1 MKRNWSIAALLSAIT
16 VILVVLLVSVFA
28 WSAKSAFAEHQ
39 EARAVAENVDL
50 ARQLLAVRGLMRGE
64 ATTLTVSFE
73 TDAPLS
79 PAELA
84 AFRAEHGRTMAAIN
98 AVVERLQRNPSH
110 DRRRVADIIAWSKA
124 YDSVIAEVAIAF
136 TRPRAERDPAL
147 TTRRRDADNPIA
159 LAITAEAEAATSRIA
174 NADPF
179 INEMMKISDLGW
191 RARSDGGAER
201 LRVAEAIFGSARP
214 SHAQVQLLGQDAG
227 RMAAHWA
234 TINADVIAYNLPPRL
249 RQAIDKAQDLYYNRY
264 STQRQGVLD
273 RWLKGLPVQMA
284 LKQWYDG
291 SNPAMQSILDV
302 SAVALE
308 LAEVRATEKA
318 DAAERHVYVALALML
333 LSLCL
338 AAGAAAIIVFR
349 VIRPLK
355 VITSRMEGVV
365 GGHLELAI
373 PYEDRKDEIGRFAQ
387 SLRLFRDGA
396 LERQKMADQMMA
408 SQIAKETAE
417 AASKVKSE
425 FLANMS
431 HEIRTPMNGVL
442 GMAHLLEETLET
454 EEQRRYLR
462 IIQDSGEALLAV
474 LNDILDI
481 SKLEA
486 GKMHIECIDFDLAHA
501 VESAADLMLP
511 KAREKGIDLALFV
524 EPSARGLYRG
534 DPTRVRQ
541 ILLNLVGNA
550 VKFTEKGA
558 VAVEVA
564 VKADAPASDGSVPLR
579 FEVTDTGIGM
589 DDGACERMFRKFE
602 QADSSITRKFGG
614 TGLGLAICKQLVEH
628 MGGEIGVTSRPGEG
642 STFWFTLALPR
653 VPGAAREQAPLR
665 LTGLKALVV
674 DDIQVNLEIMRRYLE
689 SFGITVAT
697 ATDGFT
703 AMAMLER
710 AGHNGQAFDLAVIDY
725 MMPEMAG
732 DELARRIRAHPL
744 LAKMKLMIASSA
756 GHLGEHASLKLDAVL
771 EKPIRHADLRAAFAR
786 IFCSA
791 APEQAEAAAAAPVAA
806 AQPAPEAAC
815 QGLKVLLAEDN
826 KVNQQFATIF
836 LRRAGCHVTTVEN
849 GREAVDAVKAG
860 NFDVVLMDVQM
871 PEMDGTAATAEI
883 RKLPAP
889 KKNVRIIAMTAHAM
903 SGARQEYLDAGMDDY
918 VAKPIQPAM
927 LMDKLAATAT
937 ALGIQPPAK
946 QRAS

>member
-1 MKRNWSIAALLSAIT
+1 MKRTSSIAALLSAIT

-28 WSAKSAFAEHQ
+28 WSAKNAFADRQ

-50 ARQLLAVRGLMRGE
+50 ARQLLAVRALMRAE
-64 ATTLTVSFE
+64 ATTLTVSF
-73 TDAPLS
+73 DAEDPMTA
-79 PAELA
+79 AELA
-84 AFRAEHGRTMAAIN
+84 AFRAEHGRTMVAIE
-98 AVVERLQRNPSH
+98 AVVTRLRAHPDH
-110 DRRRVADIIAWSKA
+110 DPARVADIVAWANA
-124 YDSVIAEVAIAF
+124 YDSIIGEVTRAF
-136 TRPRAERDPAL
+136 TLPRGQRDPDL
-147 TTRRRDADNPIA
+147 TIRRRDADAPINR
-159 LAITAEAEAATSRIA
+159 AITEASEAATSRIA
-174 NADPF
+174 KADAF

-191 RARSDGGAER
+191 RARGDAGTDR
-201 LRVAEAIFGSARP
+201 LRVAETIFGGAMTI
-214 SHAQVQLLGQDAG
+214 AQAQDRIQQLGEFNG

-234 TINADVIAYNLPPRL
+234 AINADVVAYNLPPRL
-249 RQAIDKAQDLYYNRY
+249 RQAIDRANDLYYTRY
-264 STQRQGVLD
+264 VTQRQGVLD
-273 RWLKGLPVQMA
+273 RWRKGLPPE
-284 LKQWYDG
+284 LTLRQWYD
-291 SNPAMQSILDV
+291 STNPAMLSILGV
-302 SAVALE
+302 SNAALD
-308 LAEVRATEKA
+308 LAEARATETA

-338 AAGAAAIIVFR
+338 AAGAAAIIIFR
-349 VIRPLK
+349 VIRPLNAL
-355 VITSRMEGVV
+355 TRRMESVV

-373 PYEDRKDEIGRFAQ
+373 PYEDRKDEMGRFAQ
-387 SLRLFRDGA
+387 ALRLFRDSA
-396 LERQKMADQMMA
+396 LERRKMADELMA
-408 SQIAKETAE
+408 NQIAKETAE

-454 EEQRRYLR
+454 EEQRRYLH
-462 IIQDSGEALLAV
+462 IIQESGESLLAV

-486 GKMHIECIDFDLAHA
+486 GKLQIECIDFDLAHT

-511 KAREKGIDLALFV
+511 RAREKGIDLALFV
-524 EPSARGLYRG
+524 EPSARGMYRG
-534 DPTRVRQ
+534 DPTRLRQ
-541 ILLNLVGNA
+541 VLLNLVGNA
-550 VKFTEKGA
+550 VKFTDKGA

-564 VKADAPASDGSVPLR
+564 VKAAAPTADGAAKLR

-589 DDGACERMFRKFE
+589 DESACQRMFQKFE

-614 TGLGLAICKQLVEH
+614 TGLGLAICKQLVER
-628 MGGEIGVTSRPGEG
+628 MGGEIGVTSKPGEG

-653 VPGAAREQAPLR
+653 VPGAGAGREQAPLR

-674 DDIQVNLEIMRRYLE
+674 DDIRVNLEIMRRYLE
-689 SFGITVAT
+689 SFGITVTT
-697 ATDGFT
+697 AQDGFT
-703 AMAMLER
+703 AMALLER
-710 AGHNGQAFDLAVIDY
+710 AEHAGHPFDLAVIDY

-732 DELARRIRAHPL
+732 DELARRIRNHPL
-744 LAKMKLMIASSA
+744 LAKMKVMVASSA
-756 GHLGEHASLKLDAVL
+756 GRLGEHGALNLDAVL

-791 APEQAEAAAAAPVAA
+791 AAQAAPAPAPAAAAPEVS
-806 AQPAPEAAC
+806 C

-836 LRRAGCHVTTVEN
+836 LRRAGCSVTTVEN

-889 KKNVRIIAMTAHAM
+889 KSGVRIIAMTAHAM

-918 VAKPIQPAM
+918 VAKPIRPEL
-927 LMDKLAATAT
+927 LMDKLAALAKT
-937 ALGIQPPAK
+937 LGVTPPAK
-946 QRAS
+946 RAS